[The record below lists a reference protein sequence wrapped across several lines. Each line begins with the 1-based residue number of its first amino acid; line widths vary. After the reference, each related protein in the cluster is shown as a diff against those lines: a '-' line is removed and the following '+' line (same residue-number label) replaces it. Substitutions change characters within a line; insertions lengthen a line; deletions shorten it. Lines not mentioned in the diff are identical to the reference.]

1 MLGTQILTQ
10 KQCRASELF
19 SKEGDKGRNI
29 AQATVN
35 IQTWKRETRKQE
47 LIAEGF
53 LSIKILRI
61 AGRWKEWML
70 EIAEFKGHDNPLKMH
85 NERRGEKVLKKN
97 QDLSLDE

>member
-19 SKEGDKGRNI
+19 SKEGDKGRKI
-29 AQATVN
+29 TQATVN

-47 LIAEGF
+47 LIAEVF
-53 LSIKILRI
+53 LSIKILRT
-61 AGRWKEWML
+61 AGRRQEWMS

-85 NERRGEKVLKKN
+85 NERRGEKSVKKKSGFE
-97 QDLSLDE
+97 LG